1 MKTTLEGNNSKI
13 IETEEWISDLEGKMV
28 ELLQNRIKK
37 KIRTVYKTSGKTL
50 NAQSYDR
57 GPRKRRERKGLRKY
71 LKR

>member
-1 MKTTLEGNNSKI
+1 MTWKAKWWNCYKT
-13 IETEEWISDLEGKMV
+13 
-28 ELLQNRIKK
+28 ELKKK